1 MSAEVVKVEWEG
13 NLINQMAALKR
24 VPVAKV
30 VRNAARDFARAAF
43 DATPLAKTP
52 PKPGPGAVYA
62 LYDAPVRKGPSP
74 GQRRALSRAKK
85 RLRKVMGGRTGKSK
99 FGAKARME
107 ALARVARLTEAINA
121 PIAQDA
127 KIVRYLPWSARQSRY
142 VRKVTWGRGW
152 SLASWLGVL
161 YDLGIQGESRG
172 RKAERWAAKNPAMV
186 RRIGDAVE
194 ASSEVMPSWDITDD
208 IEFTARQGDG
218 ARIIQAGLN
227 NAARI
232 LKANIE
238 KELKARWR
246 N

>member
-1 MSAEVVKVEWEG
+1 MSAEVVRVEWEG
-13 NLINQMAALKR
+13 NLITQMAALKR

-43 DATPLAKTP
+43 DATPLAKKP

-74 GQRRALSRAKK
+74 GQRRALARAKK
-85 RLRKVMGGRTGKSK
+85 RLRKVTAEKSHY
-99 FGAKARME
+99 GAKARR
-107 ALARVARLTEAINA
+107 LAAERVARIEAQISAPVSENA
-121 PIAQDA
+121 KLVKYIPYA
-127 KIVRYLPWSARQSRY
+127 KNLSRY
-142 VRKVTWGRGW
+142 TRKVTWGRGW

-161 YDLGIQGESRG
+161 HDLGIQGESRG
-172 RKAERWAAKNPAMV
+172 HKAARWAAKNPAMV

-194 ASSEVMPSWDITDD
+194 ASSEVMPSWYITDD
-208 IEFTARQGDG
+208 IEFTARQGEG
-218 ARIIQAGLN
+218 ARIIQAGLA

-232 LKANIE
+232 LKANVE

-246 N
+246 S

>member
-13 NLINQMAALKR
+13 NLINRMAALKR
-24 VPVAKV
+24 IPVAKV

-62 LYDAPVRKGPSP
+62 LYDAPVRQGSSP

-85 RLRKVMGGRTGKSK
+85 RLRKVTAEKSH
-99 FGAKARME
+99 FGAKARR
-107 ALARVARLTEAINA
+107 LAAERVARLEAQINA
-121 PIAQDA
+121 PVSKNARLVKYIPYA
-127 KIVRYLPWSARQSRY
+127 KNLSRY

-172 RKAERWAAKNPAMV
+172 RKAERWATKNPAMV

-208 IEFTARQGDG
+208 IEFTARQGEG
-218 ARIIQAGLN
+218 GRIIQAGLN
-227 NAARI
+227 RAADI
-232 LKANIE
+232 LRRAVQR
-238 KELKARWR
+238 AMRQQWQQ
-246 N
+246 